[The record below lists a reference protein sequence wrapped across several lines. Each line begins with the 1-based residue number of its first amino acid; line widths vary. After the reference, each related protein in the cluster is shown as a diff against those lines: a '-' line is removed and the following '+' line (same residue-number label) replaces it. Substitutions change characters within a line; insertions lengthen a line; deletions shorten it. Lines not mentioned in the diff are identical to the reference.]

1 MFDALVFDLDGTLW
15 NASEYS
21 ALGWN
26 NGLRSLGI
34 DRVITV
40 EELQKVLG
48 KPGPECV
55 QILLPAE
62 SKQYPNLLDVLKHHE
77 KIAIQTNGGKLYDS
91 LEMTIKSLS
100 RKYDLFLV
108 SNCGEWYLN
117 EFFKVSGIKEYLRG
131 YDCYGI
137 SKQNKSEM
145 LTKLKQKYHLTRPAY
160 VGDTETDET
169 AARNAGYSFIF
180 AGYGFG
186 VSRNPDFKINSL
198 SELMDVLIES
208 KSDK

>member
-15 NASEYS
+15 NASENS
-21 ALGWN
+21 VLGWN

-34 DRVITV
+34 DRVVTV

-62 SKQYPNLLDVLKHHE
+62 SKQYPNLLDVIKYYE

-91 LEMTIKSLS
+91 LETTIKSLS

-137 SKQNKSEM
+137 SKQNKAEM
-145 LTKLKQKYHLTRPAY
+145 LVKLKQKYHLTRPAY
-160 VGDTETDET
+160 IGDTEMDER
-169 AARNAGYSFIF
+169 AARNAGYAFIF

-186 VSRNPDFKINSL
+186 VSRNPDFKINFL
-198 SELMDVLIES
+198 SELIDILI
-208 KSDK
+208 